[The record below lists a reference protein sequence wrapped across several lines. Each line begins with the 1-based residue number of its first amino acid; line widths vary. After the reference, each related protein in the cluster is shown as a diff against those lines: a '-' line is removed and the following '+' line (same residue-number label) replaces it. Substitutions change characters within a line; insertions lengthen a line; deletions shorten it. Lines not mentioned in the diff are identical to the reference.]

1 MRCELIVSHE
11 MILPAARMMQALA
24 DAAPVA
30 CKVRFTY
37 HGDCD
42 LLMTYGIG
50 HAQRRPWFFRH
61 VASGRHAI
69 GWDLGYWNRHRDNHA
84 MRVAIDADHPQ
95 AWLRDEEPDRFDSY
109 GIKLRDDHD
118 PDGPIVLVGL
128 GPKANKVLGIEETSW
143 ERAALVRIRRTY
155 PRSEVIYRPKRDHD
169 PRTLPDTKRMAGMPI
184 AEVLTGASLVVC
196 RHSNVAIDACI
207 AGIPVACED
216 GAAAA
221 LYDNDIANPM
231 MPTVEQRLRFL
242 RSLAWWQWTPQ
253 EAAAAWRYLL
263 ARLAA
268 HAAQQQGAPAREH
281 A

>member
-1 MRCELIVSHE
+1 MRCELITAPD
-11 MILPAARMMQALA
+11 MIVPAARMMHALA
-24 DAAPVA
+24 AAAPVEV
-30 CKVRFTY
+30 KVRLTY
-37 HGDCD
+37 HGDCE

-50 HAQRRPWFFRH
+50 HAVRRPWFFQH

-69 GWDLGYWNRHRDNHA
+69 GWDLGYWNRSGDNRA

-95 AWLRDEEPDRFDSY
+95 SWLRDEEQHRFDSY
-109 GIKLRDDHD
+109 GIPLRDDHD
-118 PDGPIVLVGL
+118 PNGPIVLVGL
-128 GPKANKVLGIEETSW
+128 GPKANQVLGTEEMTW

-155 PRSEVIYRPKRDHD
+155 PSADVIFRPKRAGD
-169 PRTLPDTKRMAGMPI
+169 PRTLPDTRRLAGMPI
-184 AEVLTGASLVVC
+184 EEVLAGASLVVC

-221 LYDNDIANPM
+221 LYDNDFANPVK
-231 MPTVEQRLRFL
+231 PSAEQRRRFL
-242 RSLAWWQWTPQ
+242 RNLAWWQWTPQ

-263 ARLAA
+263 ARLEANAA
-268 HAAQQQGAPAREH
+268 RQQGEPRRGH

>member
-1 MRCELIVSHE
+1 MRCELIIAHD
-11 MILPAARMMQALA
+11 MIVPAKTMMQALA
-24 DAAPVA
+24 KAAPVDV
-30 CKVRFTY
+30 KLRLTY

-50 HAQRRPWFFRH
+50 HAVRRPWFFQH

-69 GWDLGYWNRHRDNHA
+69 GWDLGYWNRSGDNRA

-95 AWLRDEEPDRFDSY
+95 AWLRDEEDHRFDSY
-109 GIKLRDDHD
+109 GIELRDDHD

-128 GPKANKVLGIEETSW
+128 GPKANNVLGIEPTSW

-155 PRSEVIYRPKRDHD
+155 PSSEVIFRPKRVSD

-184 AEVLTGASLVVC
+184 EEVLAGASLVVC

-221 LYDNDIANPM
+221 LYDNDIGNPM
-231 MPTVEQRLRFL
+231 TPTPEQRLRFL
-242 RSLAWWQWTPQ
+242 RNLAWWQWTPQ
-253 EAAAAWRYLL
+253 EAADAWRFLL

-268 HAAQQQGAPAREH
+268 DAARQRGEPRRGHA
-281 A
+281 